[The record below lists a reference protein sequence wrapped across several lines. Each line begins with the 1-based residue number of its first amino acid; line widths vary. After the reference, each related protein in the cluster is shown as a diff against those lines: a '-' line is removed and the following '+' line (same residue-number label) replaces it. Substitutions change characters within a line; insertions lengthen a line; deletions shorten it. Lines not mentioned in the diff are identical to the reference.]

1 MPAWDWNGHSYSA
14 SITLA
19 ADLKASSTLPFSFS
33 TVRLRTVDLRMW
45 SYSDAW
51 GGNGGANCGPSTLGF
66 SLAWMASHFRSAT
79 TPKKP
84 FFHTPRAPG
93 LCLMELCSTFTGCTT
108 PTWGT

>member
-19 ADLKASSTLPFSFS
+19 ADLKASSTLPLSFS

-51 GGNGGANCGPSTLGF
+51 GGNGGGNCDHFTLTF
-66 SLAWMASHFRSAT
+66 CIVWMASPFPSA
-79 TPKKP
+79 PPPRQP
-84 FFHTPRAPG
+84 FLPPPRPPRVSFV
-93 LCLMELCSTFTGCTT
+93 EISSPFTRLL
-108 PTWGT
+108 P